1 MARKN
6 KPLEVGDLVELRAS
20 NKSLQ
25 KFERLGNA
33 IGIILEIYEGQL
45 KKMPR
50 KMARVHWIR
59 EKGKVEMKLY
69 LHRLKRVT

>member
-1 MARKN
+1 MARKT

-20 NKSLQ
+20 NKKLQ
-25 KFERLGNA
+25 KFARLRA
-33 IGIILEIYEGQL
+33 SIGIILEVYEGQI

-59 EKGKVEMKLY
+59 EQGKLEMKLY